1 MKKQWHLLIG
11 AIFFLFFSFPLISHT
26 AIQPDIYK
34 NYEIPAYEI
43 QKKNGEFI
51 VYILKENSYQEAG
64 RIPFNKYFMKKSIDL
79 SNYIPKDRSI
89 NIMLIQN
96 GGGASHID
104 SVFLGEKPPI
114 NVYDIKDGLKKLSKA
129 DFDVIDS
136 YNTPIKLFFDNK
148 TKDYTLH
155 LTARIEETEISKIPF
170 RFPLINTYKPVTDKS
185 VFYTYKLNSKT
196 GTCILDGNIKEVSN
210 WQPFF
215 KEYSFSGTGHPSN
228 YTYGWVY
235 NDNNN
240 LYVAIDFTADNTKDG
255 NKDYAEVH
263 IKTAKGIKNFRVS
276 EEETVWG
283 KPDFTYTKKV
293 NYQHKTYEF
302 KIPLKEVFDKNKNNK
317 EIQIAFSTYGTAGPP
332 PEIYY
337 YEALINSD
345 NNDSTGGTVHVV
357 QKGSST
363 DVPGVDYIV
372 RAQFIIDSSYNPTKI
387 YINKIETLIYTGGS
401 FQLLSTNDT
410 DYTITPGQS
419 IYGSTA
425 IEFFT
430 SKANLNNP
438 TGQMK
443 IVYHSAKSGVN
454 DNDYTSP
461 FLFQQ
466 QQQAIPSMTKW
477 GLAILSILLI
487 LTSIYFLRK
496 KKSLYR
502 NLLFISLI
510 IISIAT
516 LAWSATITID
526 GYINDW
532 TDIEPSVIDD
542 KGDSSIDDPTEDI
555 LQGFMTSDINNFYF
569 RMDINMK

>member
-1 MKKQWHLLIG
+1 MKKIIYLLIV
-11 AIFFLFFSFPLISHT
+11 ATFLLFSFTSFAYT
-26 AIQPDIYK
+26 YAKSYIYK
-34 NYEIPAYEI
+34 DYQIPINEI

-51 VYILKENSYQEAG
+51 VYILKGNSYQEVA
-64 RIPFNKYFMKKSIDL
+64 RIPFNKYLINKSIDL
-79 SNYIPKDRSI
+79 SNYITKDRLI

-104 SVFLGEKPPI
+104 SIFLGGKSPI
-114 NVYDIKDGLKKLSKA
+114 NVYDIKDGIKKLSKA

-136 YNTPIKLFFDNK
+136 YNKPIKLSFDNNV
-148 TKDYTLH
+148 KDYKLN
-155 LTARIEETEISKIPF
+155 LTARIEETEIFKVPF
-170 RFPLINTYKPVTDKS
+170 NFPLINTYKPITDKS
-185 VFYTYKLNSKT
+185 AFYTYRLNSKT
-196 GTCILDGNIKEVSN
+196 GKCILDGNIKEVAN

-215 KEYSFSGTGHPSN
+215 KEYSSSGTGHPSN

-263 IKTAKGIKNFRVS
+263 IKTNKGIKSFRVS
-276 EEETVWG
+276 EGVTVWG
-283 KPDFTYTKKV
+283 KPDFTYTDKV

-302 KIPLKEVFDKNKNNK
+302 KIPLKEVLDGKMQSNQG
-317 EIQIAFSTYGTAGPP
+317 IPIAFSAYGTAGPP
-332 PEIYY
+332 QQVYY

-345 NNDSTGGTVHVV
+345 NNDSTGGAVHVV

-372 RAQFIIDSSYNPTKI
+372 KAEFIIEGLPPKI
-387 YINKIETLIYTGGS
+387 YINKIETFKYNGS
-401 FQLLSTNDT
+401 SFVNVSTNNT

-419 IYGSTA
+419 ISGSTA

-430 SKANLNNP
+430 SKANLDNP

-443 IVYHSAKSGVN
+443 IVYHASKGGGS
-454 DNDYTSP
+454 DYTTP
-461 FLFQQ
+461 FIYQQ
-466 QQQAIPSMTKW
+466 QQQAIPSMTNL
-477 GLAILSILLI
+477 GLAMLSILLI
-487 LTSIYFLRK
+487 LTSIYFIRK
-496 KKSLYR
+496 KKSLYGK
-502 NLLFISLI
+502 LLFVFLA
-510 IISIAT
+510 IISIVT

-532 TDIEPSVIDD
+532 NGINPSVTDD
-542 KGDSSIDDPTEDI
+542 IGDSSNNDLTEDI
-555 LQGFMTSDINNFYF
+555 LWGYITSDTNNYYF